1 MKLETLFLICNLVV
15 LPGWAALLLT
25 PRWKWTQRLA
35 MFYAPALLTLAYLG
49 LFIANFEG
57 LHANYQSFG
66 AVQYAF
72 HSPGLVLAAWIHFL
86 AFDLFVGAWM
96 SADARRLAIPHLAV
110 IPCLVLTFLFG
121 PAGLLL
127 YLILRSGL
135 KRRKGNSAGLDKI
148 SENAGP
154 PQIPPA

>member
-1 MKLETLFLICNLVV
+1 VKLETLFLICNLIV
-15 LPGWAALLLT
+15 LPGWALLLLAPRWRWT
-25 PRWKWTQRLA
+25 PRIA
-35 MFYAPALLTLAYLG
+35 MFYAPVLLAFVYIG

-72 HSPGLVLAAWIHFL
+72 HSPGLVLAAWVHFL
-86 AFDLFVGAWM
+86 AFDLFTGGWM

-110 IPCLVLTFLFG
+110 IPCLVVTFLFG

-127 YLILRSGL
+127 YLTLRSGL
-135 KRRKGNSAGLDKI
+135 RRRRRRGEGVDKI
-148 SENAGP
+148 SENAERP
-154 PQIPPA
+154 